1 MQALATQNMFET
13 STEQVIYKTHT
24 VTVQYLCACVEIEY
38 TKDLFLL

>member
-1 MQALATQNMFET
+1 MQAFATQNMFET

-24 VTVQYLCACVEIEY
+24 VTVQYLCTCVKIEY